1 MNIFYIADHR
11 FILAAPIGSA
21 DQFFIRINKDFSII
35 IIIIQGELCVT
46 DMVAYISLQ
55 MNLDDDL
62 GIAIAGGIDTP
73 AIPNDSS
80 IVITNVAKGSIAD
93 GKLR

>member
-1 MNIFYIADHR
+1 MNIKFCN
-11 FILAAPIGSA
+11 
-21 DQFFIRINKDFSII
+21 DQKAKERINNKNIFH
-35 IIIIQGELCVT
+35 QGMPEELYVT
-46 DMVAYISLQ
+46 DMAGHVSLQ

>member
-1 MNIFYIADHR
+1 M
-11 FILAAPIGSA
+11 L
-21 DQFFIRINKDFSII
+21 
-35 IIIIQGELCVT
+35 LTWLV
-46 DMVAYISLQ
+46 ISLQ

>member
-1 MNIFYIADHR
+1 M
-11 FILAAPIGSA
+11 
-21 DQFFIRINKDFSII
+21 
-35 IIIIQGELCVT
+35 QGEFFVT
-46 DMVAYISLQ
+46 DMVFNKSFQ

-73 AIPNDSS
+73 AIPNNSS

>member
-1 MNIFYIADHR
+1 MAGH
-11 FILAAPIGSA
+11 
-21 DQFFIRINKDFSII
+21 
-35 IIIIQGELCVT
+35 V
-46 DMVAYISLQ
+46 SLQ

-93 GKLR
+93 GKLRYM

>member
-1 MNIFYIADHR
+1 M
-11 FILAAPIGSA
+11 
-21 DQFFIRINKDFSII
+21 QEDF
-35 IIIIQGELCVT
+35 CVT
-46 DMVAYISLQ
+46 DMAFNKSMQ

>member
-1 MNIFYIADHR
+1 MQR
-11 FILAAPIGSA
+11 
-21 DQFFIRINKDFSII
+21 
-35 IIIIQGELCVT
+35 ELCVT
-46 DMVAYISLQ
+46 DMIAYVSLQ

-73 AIPNDSS
+73 AIPNDTS

-93 GKLR
+93 GKLRYSKLEDTKDPVLIHLSTNLV

>member
-1 MNIFYIADHR
+1 M
-11 FILAAPIGSA
+11 
-21 DQFFIRINKDFSII
+21 
-35 IIIIQGELCVT
+35 QGEICVF
-46 DMVAYISLQ
+46 DVVFNKSLQ

>member
-1 MNIFYIADHR
+1 MSKKPKRELISN
-11 FILAAPIGSA
+11 
-21 DQFFIRINKDFSII
+21 NKII
-35 IIIIQGELCVT
+35 HQGMQEELYVT
-46 DMVAYISLQ
+46 DMAGHVSLQ

>member
-1 MNIFYIADHR
+1 M
-11 FILAAPIGSA
+11 
-21 DQFFIRINKDFSII
+21 
-35 IIIIQGELCVT
+35 
-46 DMVAYISLQ
+46 LQ

-62 GIAIAGGIDTP
+62 GIAIAGGRDTP

-93 GKLR
+93 GKLRSVGILSVAINCSKVAIVRSRTFGD

>member
-1 MNIFYIADHR
+1 MTKKPKRELTIKI
-11 FILAAPIGSA
+11 
-21 DQFFIRINKDFSII
+21 FFIRVCQKNYM
-35 IIIIQGELCVT
+35 LLTWLV
-46 DMVAYISLQ
+46 ISLQ

>member
-1 MNIFYIADHR
+1 
-11 FILAAPIGSA
+11 
-21 DQFFIRINKDFSII
+21 
-35 IIIIQGELCVT
+35 
-46 DMVAYISLQ
+46 

-62 GIAIAGGIDTP
+62 GIAFAGGRDTP
-73 AIPNDSS
+73 AIPNDCS

>member
-1 MNIFYIADHR
+1 MFAPKLIHIF
-11 FILAAPIGSA
+11 F
-21 DQFFIRINKDFSII
+21 
-35 IIIIQGELCVT
+35 
-46 DMVAYISLQ
+46 LQ

-62 GIAIAGGIDTP
+62 GIAIAGGRDTP

-93 GKLR
+93 GKLRSVR

>member
-1 MNIFYIADHR
+1 MVF
-11 FILAAPIGSA
+11 
-21 DQFFIRINKDFSII
+21 NKSF
-35 IIIIQGELCVT
+35 
-46 DMVAYISLQ
+46 Q

>member
-1 MNIFYIADHR
+1 MQ
-11 FILAAPIGSA
+11 G
-21 DQFFIRINKDFSII
+21 DFR
-35 IIIIQGELCVT
+35 VT
-46 DMVAYISLQ
+46 DMAFNKSMQ